1 MSIFKLTTASQSGGW
16 VPETPRN
23 FHCWQPASRWRP
35 LPWLANPGNPAMS
48 HRAEG
53 QKTGTRHTDKT
64 VERMGGTGEGR
75 QPPRSPHTQ
84 ENANVQKT
92 LTKMPTNPLQRPMD
106 QEHKESC
113 AHAYIT
119 NADHAG
125 KTCAPSFKL
134 H

>member
-1 MSIFKLTTASQSGGW
+1 MRKDK
-16 VPETPRN
+16 
-23 FHCWQPASRWRP
+23 
-35 LPWLANPGNPAMS
+35 
-48 HRAEG
+48 
-53 QKTGTRHTDKT
+53 KTGTRHIDKT
-64 VERMGGTGEGR
+64 VERKGGTGEGR

-92 LTKMPTNPLQRPMD
+92 LTKTPTSPLQRSMD

-119 NADHAG
+119 NADHSG